1 MKPTLFFIM
10 AALLSGCSQ
19 PQSTQ
24 EAGMTLAEK
33 VKQFAPTEIRYDHDL
48 LNERQKVV
56 LEKLFRAAQIMDTLF
71 LKQVYDKNEEI
82 ARTLAADTTVEGRAR
97 KTYFDI
103 MFGPFDRLDH
113 DKPFYGTAAKPAG
126 ANFYPADMSKEEFE
140 KWLSNHPGDRAAFT
154 SEFTVIRRRGDTLVA
169 IPYSEYYKE
178 ELTRAAAL
186 LREAARYADN
196 PSLKKYLLS
205 RADAFLSNDYF
216 RSDMDWM
223 DLKDHTIEVV
233 IGPYEVYEDG
243 LFNYKAA
250 FECFLTLRDPEESA
264 KLKVFAGYLN
274 DMERHLPIE
283 DRYKNFNRGGESPI
297 VVVQEVFAS
306 GDARA
311 NVQTLA
317 FNLPNDERVREAK
330 GSKKVML
337 KNIHEAK
344 FKQLLRPIAERVIE
358 KDEVAMVTFDGF
370 FNHTLMHEMSHGIGP
385 GKLVLNGRK
394 TEVKNEL
401 KETYST
407 IEECKADVLGMYN
420 NFFMIEKGV
429 FRPEFEKEIWVS
441 FLAGVFR
448 SVRFGVNEAHGAGNA
463 IILNY
468 MFENGAYLY
477 NEASDRMAV
486 DFERAPGVLKELA
499 TKLLMIQAR
508 GDYAAGKALIE
519 RYGGESDII
528 KKMTAKLR
536 DLPVDIRPVFQIER
550 ESGGI

>member
-1 MKPTLFFIM
+1 MKYMILF
-10 AALLSGCSQ
+10 LLATFLWGCSQ
-19 PQSTQ
+19 PQSTR
-24 EAGMTLAEK
+24 EDGMNLAEK
-33 VKQFAPTEIRYDHDL
+33 VKQFAPTEIRYDHSL
-48 LNERQKVV
+48 LDDRQKVV
-56 LEKLFRAAQIMDTLF
+56 LEKLFHAAQIMDTIF
-71 LKQVYDKNEEI
+71 LKQVYDRNEEI
-82 ARTLAADTTVEGRAR
+82 ARKLAADTTASGRAR
-97 KTYFDI
+97 QAYFDI
-103 MFGPFDRLDH
+103 MYGPFDRLDH
-113 DKPFYGTAAKPAG
+113 DKPFYGTASKPAG
-126 ANFYPADMSKEEFE
+126 ANFYPTDMSKEEFE
-140 KWLSNHPGDRAAFT
+140 SWLESHPQDRAAFT
-154 SEFTVIRRRGDTLVA
+154 SEFTVIRRRGDKLVA
-169 IPYSEYYKE
+169 IPYSEIYKD
-178 ELTRAAAL
+178 ELTRAATL
-186 LREAARYADN
+186 LREAAGYADN

-205 RADAFLSNDYF
+205 RAEAFLSNDYF
-216 RSDMDWM
+216 QSDMDWM

-264 KLKVFAGYLN
+264 KLKVFAGYLD
-274 DMERHLPIE
+274 DMEKHLPIE

-311 NVQTLA
+311 NIQTLA

-358 KDEVAMVTFDGF
+358 KDEVDWVTFDGF

-394 TEVKNEL
+394 TEVKSEL

-420 NFFMIEKGV
+420 NFYMIEKGV
-429 FRPEFEKEIWVS
+429 FRPEFAKEIWVS

-468 MFENGAYLY
+468 MYENGAYVY
-477 NEASDRMAV
+477 NEESDRMAV
-486 DFERAPGVLKELA
+486 DFQKAPKVLKELA
-499 TKLLMIQAR
+499 TRLLMIQAR
-508 GDYAAGKALIE
+508 GDYAGSKAMIE
-519 RYGGESDII
+519 RYAGESAIL
-528 KKMTAKLR
+528 KKMTAKLK
-536 DLPVDIRPVFQIER
+536 DLPVDIRPVFQIEEEAR
-550 ESGGI
+550 

>member
-1 MKPTLFFIM
+1 MKYMILF
-10 AALLSGCSQ
+10 LLATFLWGCSQ
-19 PQSTQ
+19 PQSTR
-24 EAGMTLAEK
+24 EDGMNLAEK
-33 VKQFAPTEIRYDHDL
+33 VKQFAPTEIRYDHSL
-48 LNERQKVV
+48 LDDRQKVV
-56 LEKLFRAAQIMDTLF
+56 LEKLFHAAQIMDTIF
-71 LKQVYDKNEEI
+71 LKQVYDRNEEI
-82 ARTLAADTTVEGRAR
+82 ARKLAADTTASGRAR
-97 KTYFDI
+97 RAYFDI
-103 MFGPFDRLDH
+103 MYGPFDRLDH
-113 DKPFYGTAAKPAG
+113 DKPFYGTASKPAG

-140 KWLSNHPGDRAAFT
+140 SWLESHPQDRAAFT
-154 SEFTVIRRRGDTLVA
+154 SEFTVIRRRGDKLVA
-169 IPYSEYYKE
+169 IPYSEIYKD
-178 ELTRAAAL
+178 ELTRAATL
-186 LREAARYADN
+186 LREAAGYADN

-205 RADAFLSNDYF
+205 RAEAFLSNDYF
-216 RSDMDWM
+216 QSDMDWM

-264 KLKVFAGYLN
+264 KLKVFAGYLD
-274 DMERHLPIE
+274 DMEKHLPIE

-311 NVQTLA
+311 NIQTLA

-358 KDEVAMVTFDGF
+358 KDEVDWVTFDGF

-394 TEVKNEL
+394 TEVKSEL

-420 NFFMIEKGV
+420 NFYMIEKGV
-429 FRPEFEKEIWVS
+429 FRPEFAKEIWVS

-468 MFENGAYLY
+468 MYENGAYVY
-477 NEASDRMAV
+477 NEESDRMAV
-486 DFERAPGVLKELA
+486 DFQKAPKVLKELA
-499 TKLLMIQAR
+499 TRLLMIQAR
-508 GDYAAGKALIE
+508 GDYAGSKAMIE
-519 RYGGESDII
+519 RYAGESAIL
-528 KKMTAKLR
+528 KKMTAKLK
-536 DLPVDIRPVFQIER
+536 DLPVDIRPVFQIEEEAR
-550 ESGGI
+550 

>member
-1 MKPTLFFIM
+1 MKYMILF
-10 AALLSGCSQ
+10 LLATFLWGCSQ
-19 PQSTQ
+19 PQSTR
-24 EAGMTLAEK
+24 EDGMNLAEK
-33 VKQFAPTEIRYDHDL
+33 VKQFAPTEIRYDHSL
-48 LNERQKVV
+48 LDDRQKVV
-56 LEKLFRAAQIMDTLF
+56 LEKLFHAAQIMDTIF
-71 LKQVYDKNEEI
+71 LKQVYDRNEEI
-82 ARTLAADTTVEGRAR
+82 ARKLAADTTASGRAR
-97 KTYFDI
+97 QAYFDI
-103 MFGPFDRLDH
+103 MYGPFDRLDH
-113 DKPFYGTAAKPAG
+113 DKPFYGTASKPAG
-126 ANFYPADMSKEEFE
+126 ANFYPTDMSKEEFE
-140 KWLSNHPGDRAAFT
+140 SWLESHPQDRAAFT
-154 SEFTVIRRRGDTLVA
+154 SECTVIRRRGDKLVA
-169 IPYSEYYKE
+169 IPYSEIYKD
-178 ELTRAAAL
+178 ELTRAATL
-186 LREAARYADN
+186 LREAAGYADN

-205 RADAFLSNDYF
+205 RAEAFLSNDYF
-216 RSDMDWM
+216 QSDMDWM

-264 KLKVFAGYLN
+264 KLKVFAGYLD
-274 DMERHLPIE
+274 DMEKHLPIE

-311 NVQTLA
+311 NIQTLA

-358 KDEVAMVTFDGF
+358 KDEVDWVTFDGF

-394 TEVKNEL
+394 TEVKSEL

-420 NFFMIEKGV
+420 NFYMIEKGV
-429 FRPEFEKEIWVS
+429 FRPEFAKEIWVS

-468 MFENGAYLY
+468 MYENGAYVY
-477 NEASDRMAV
+477 NEESDRMAV
-486 DFERAPGVLKELA
+486 DFQKAPKVLKELA
-499 TKLLMIQAR
+499 TRLLMIQAR
-508 GDYAAGKALIE
+508 GDYAGSKAMIE
-519 RYGGESDII
+519 RYAGESAIL
-528 KKMTAKLR
+528 KKMTAKLK
-536 DLPVDIRPVFQIER
+536 DLPVDIRPVFQIEEEAR
-550 ESGGI
+550 